1 MTEKSTINMSLDY
14 YYDNPTKIILDENLL
29 NNDLISNIDFDI
41 IKLINSLNP
50 NTQNNNIKKFNKKNF
65 NPLLFRLIANNQ
77 KDKLSYVLKNNEEN
91 LDINIQDKDGDTP
104 LHISVF
110 LCNLDIIKILINH
123 GANIN
128 IKDKWGQTAIHRLYF
143 CMNDIQIIKIIE
155 IFRINKAN
163 FNQKDNFG
171 NTILH
176 LALKQII
183 KLEIKLNDNHY
194 KFINKLK
201 SLISIDIKN
210 NENISI
216 KDLLEMINY
225 I

>member
-171 NTILH
+171 NTVLH

>member
-1 MTEKSTINMSLDY
+1 MSLDY

-77 KDKLSYVLKNNEEN
+77 KDKLSSILKNNEEN

-104 LHISVF
+104 LHIAVF

-123 GANIN
+123 GASIK

-143 CMNDIQIIKIIE
+143 CMNDVQTIKIIE
-155 IFRINKAN
+155 LFCINKAN

-171 NTILH
+171 NTVLH

-216 KDLLEMINY
+216 KDLLKMINY

>member
-14 YYDNPTKIILDENLL
+14 YYDNPTKIILDKNLL
-29 NNDLISNIDFDI
+29 NNDLIDNIDFDI
-41 IKLINSLNP
+41 IKLINSLNSD
-50 NTQNNNIKKFNKKNF
+50 TQNKKGFKFNKNNF
-65 NPLLFRLIANNQ
+65 NPLLFKLIANNQ
-77 KDKLSYVLKNNEEN
+77 KDKLNLVLKNNKEN

-104 LHISVF
+104 LHIAVF
-110 LCNLDIIKILINH
+110 LCNLDIIKILINY
-123 GANIN
+123 GASIK

-143 CMNDIQIIKIIE
+143 CMNDNQTLKIIE
-155 IFRINKAN
+155 LFRISKAN
-163 FNQKDNFG
+163 FNQTDNFG
-171 NTILH
+171 NTVLH

-216 KDLLEMINY
+216 KDLLEIINF

>member
-1 MTEKSTINMSLDY
+1 MSLDY

>member
-1 MTEKSTINMSLDY
+1 MTEISIINMSLEY
-14 YYDNPTKIILDENLL
+14 YYDNPKKIILDKNLL
-29 NNDLISNIDFDI
+29 NNDLTNSIDFDI
-41 IKLINSLNP
+41 IKFINSLNP
-50 NTQNNNIKKFNKKNF
+50 KIQNDIKKFDKKNF

-77 KDKLSYVLKNNEEN
+77 KDKLKFVLKNNQEN
-91 LDINIQDKDGDTP
+91 LNINIQDKDGDTP
-104 LHISVF
+104 LHIAVF

-123 GANIN
+123 GANIK
-128 IKDKWGQTAIHRLYF
+128 IKDKWGQTPIHRLYF
-143 CMNDIQIIKIIE
+143 GMNDVQTIKIIE
-155 IFRINKAN
+155 LFHFNKAN

-171 NTILH
+171 NTVLH

-183 KLEIKLNDNHY
+183 KLEIKLNENHY

>member
-14 YYDNPTKIILDENLL
+14 YYDNPTKIILDKNLL
-29 NNDLISNIDFDI
+29 NNDFNNIDFDI

-77 KDKLSYVLKNNEEN
+77 KDKLNSVLKNNEDK

-104 LHISVF
+104 LHIAVF

-123 GANIN
+123 GAS
-128 IKDKWGQTAIHRLYF
+128 IKIRDKWGQTAIHRLYF
-143 CMNDIQIIKIIE
+143 CMNDVQTIKIIE
-155 IFRINKAN
+155 LFCINKAN

-171 NTILH
+171 NTVLH

>member
-1 MTEKSTINMSLDY
+1 MTNKIINMSLDN
-14 YYDNPTKIILDENLL
+14 YYDNPKKIILDYDLL
-29 NNDLISNIDFDI
+29 NNNFINNDFDI
-41 IKLINSLNP
+41 IKLINSLNI
-50 NTQNNNIKKFNKKNF
+50 NNSKKFNNKKF
-65 NPLLFRLIANNQ
+65 NPLLFKLIANNQ
-77 KDKLSYVLKNNEEN
+77 KDKLNSVLKNNEEN

-104 LHISVF
+104 LHIAVF
-110 LCNLDIIKILINH
+110 LCNLDIIKILIKN
-123 GANIN
+123 GASIN

-143 CMNDIQIIKIIE
+143 CMNDNQILKIIE
-155 IFRINKAN
+155 LLHINKAN
-163 FNQKDNFG
+163 FNQIDNFG
-171 NTILH
+171 NTVLH

-183 KLEIKLNDNHY
+183 KLEIKLNENHY

-216 KDLLEMINY
+216 KDLLKMINY

>member
-1 MTEKSTINMSLDY
+1 MSLEY
-14 YYDNPTKIILDENLL
+14 YYDNPKKIILDKNLL
-29 NNDLISNIDFDI
+29 NNDLTNNIDFDI

-50 NTQNNNIKKFNKKNF
+50 KIQNNNIKKFDKKNF

-77 KDKLSYVLKNNEEN
+77 KDKLKFVLKNNQEN
-91 LDINIQDKDGDTP
+91 LNINIQDKDGDTP
-104 LHISVF
+104 LHIAVF

-123 GANIN
+123 GAS
-128 IKDKWGQTAIHRLYF
+128 IKIRDKWGQTPIHRLYF
-143 CMNDIQIIKIIE
+143 GMNDVQIIKIIE
-155 IFRINKAN
+155 LFHFNKAN

-171 NTILH
+171 NTVLH

-183 KLEIKLNDNHY
+183 KLEIKLNENNY

>member
-1 MTEKSTINMSLDY
+1 MTKISTINISLDNY
-14 YYDNPTKIILDENLL
+14 FDNPKKIILDKNLL
-29 NNDLISNIDFDI
+29 NNDLINNIDLDI

-50 NTQNNNIKKFNKKNF
+50 KIQNNNIKKFDKKNF
-65 NPLLFRLIANNQ
+65 NPILFKLIANNE
-77 KDKLSYVLKNNEEN
+77 KDKLKFVLKNNQEN
-91 LDINIQDKDGDTP
+91 LNINIQDKDGDTP
-104 LHISVF
+104 LHIAVF

-123 GANIN
+123 DASIQ
-128 IKDKWGQTAIHRLYF
+128 IKDKWGQTPIHRLYF
-143 CMNDIQIIKIIE
+143 GMNDVQIIKIIE
-155 IFRINKAN
+155 LFHANKAN
-163 FNQKDNFG
+163 FNKKDNFG
-171 NTILH
+171 NTVLH

-183 KLEIKLNDNHY
+183 KLEIKLNENHY

-201 SLISIDIKN
+201 SLTSIDIKN

>member
-1 MTEKSTINMSLDY
+1 MTEISIINMALDNY
-14 YYDNPTKIILDENLL
+14 FDNPIKIILDENLL
-29 NNDLISNIDFDI
+29 NNDLIDNIDFDI

-50 NTQNNNIKKFNKKNF
+50 ITHNNNNIKFNNKNF
-65 NPLLFRLIANNQ
+65 NPLLFKLIANNQ
-77 KDKLSYVLKNNEEN
+77 KNKLKFVLKNNEEN
-91 LDINIQDKDGDTP
+91 LNINIQDKDGDTP
-104 LHISVF
+104 LHIAVF
-110 LCNLDIIKILINH
+110 LCNFDIIKILINH
-123 GANIN
+123 GASIK

-143 CMNDIQIIKIIE
+143 CMNDVQTIKIIE
-155 IFRINKAN
+155 LFHANKAN

-171 NTILH
+171 NTVLH

-183 KLEIKLNDNHY
+183 KLEMKLNNNHY

>member
-1 MTEKSTINMSLDY
+1 MTKISTINISLDY
-14 YYDNPTKIILDENLL
+14 YFDNPKKIILDKNLL
-29 NNDLISNIDFDI
+29 NNDLTNNIDFDI

-50 NTQNNNIKKFNKKNF
+50 KIQNNNIKKFDKKNF

-77 KDKLSYVLKNNEEN
+77 KDKLKFVLKNNQEN
-91 LDINIQDKDGDTP
+91 LNINIQDKDGDTP
-104 LHISVF
+104 LHIAVF

-123 GANIN
+123 GAS
-128 IKDKWGQTAIHRLYF
+128 IKIRDKWGQTPIHRLYF
-143 CMNDIQIIKIIE
+143 GMNDVQIIKIIE
-155 IFRINKAN
+155 LFHFNKAN

-171 NTILH
+171 NTVLH

-183 KLEIKLNDNHY
+183 KLEIKLNENNY

>member
-1 MTEKSTINMSLDY
+1 MSLDY
-14 YYDNPTKIILDENLL
+14 YYDNPTKIILDKNLL
-29 NNDLISNIDFDI
+29 NNDLIDNIDFDI
-41 IKLINSLNP
+41 IKLINSLNSD
-50 NTQNNNIKKFNKKNF
+50 TQNKKGFKFNKNNF
-65 NPLLFRLIANNQ
+65 NPLLFKLIANNQ
-77 KDKLSYVLKNNEEN
+77 KDKLNLVLKNNKEN

-104 LHISVF
+104 LHIAVF
-110 LCNLDIIKILINH
+110 LCNLDIIKILINY
-123 GANIN
+123 GASIK

-143 CMNDIQIIKIIE
+143 CMNDNQTLKIIE
-155 IFRINKAN
+155 LFRISKAN
-163 FNQKDNFG
+163 FNQTDNFG
-171 NTILH
+171 NTVLH

-216 KDLLEMINY
+216 KDLLEIINF

>member
-1 MTEKSTINMSLDY
+1 MTNKIIINMSLDS
-14 YYDNPTKIILDENLL
+14 YYDNPKKIILDNNLL
-29 NNDLISNIDFDI
+29 NNNFINNDFDI
-41 IKLINSLNP
+41 INLINSLNS
-50 NTQNNNIKKFNKKNF
+50 NNNNKKFNNKKF
-65 NPLLFRLIANNQ
+65 NPLLFKLIANNQ
-77 KDKLSYVLKNNEEN
+77 KDKLNSVLKNNEEN

-104 LHISVF
+104 LHIAVF
-110 LCNLDIIKILINH
+110 LCNLDIIKILIKH
-123 GANIN
+123 GASIN

-143 CMNDIQIIKIIE
+143 CMNDNQILKIIE
-155 IFRINKAN
+155 LLHINKAN
-163 FNQKDNFG
+163 FNQIDNFG
-171 NTILH
+171 NTVLH

-183 KLEIKLNDNHY
+183 KLEIKLNENHY

-216 KDLLEMINY
+216 KDLFKMINY

>member
-1 MTEKSTINMSLDY
+1 MTKISTINISLDNY
-14 YYDNPTKIILDENLL
+14 FDNPKKIILDKNLL
-29 NNDLISNIDFDI
+29 NNDLINNIDLDI

-50 NTQNNNIKKFNKKNF
+50 KIQNNNIKKFDKKNF
-65 NPLLFRLIANNQ
+65 NPILFKLIANNQ
-77 KDKLSYVLKNNEEN
+77 KDKLKFILKNNQEN
-91 LDINIQDKDGDTP
+91 LNINIQDKDGDTP
-104 LHISVF
+104 LHIAVF

-123 GANIN
+123 GASIQ
-128 IKDKWGQTAIHRLYF
+128 IRDKWGQNPIHRLYF
-143 CMNDIQIIKIIE
+143 GMNDVQIIKIIE
-155 IFRINKAN
+155 LFHANKAN
-163 FNQKDNFG
+163 FNKKDNFG
-171 NTILH
+171 NTVLH

-183 KLEIKLNDNHY
+183 KLEIKLNENHY

-201 SLISIDIKN
+201 SLTSIDIKN

>member
-1 MTEKSTINMSLDY
+1 MSLEY
-14 YYDNPTKIILDENLL
+14 YYDNPKKIILDKNLL
-29 NNDLISNIDFDI
+29 NNDLTNSIDFDI
-41 IKLINSLNP
+41 IKFINSLNP
-50 NTQNNNIKKFNKKNF
+50 KIQNDIKKFDKKNF

-77 KDKLSYVLKNNEEN
+77 KDKLKFVLKNNQEN
-91 LDINIQDKDGDTP
+91 LNINIQDKDGDTP
-104 LHISVF
+104 LHIAVF

-123 GANIN
+123 GANIK
-128 IKDKWGQTAIHRLYF
+128 IKDKWGQTPIHRLYF
-143 CMNDIQIIKIIE
+143 GMNDVQTIKIIE
-155 IFRINKAN
+155 LFHFNKAN

-171 NTILH
+171 NTVLH

-183 KLEIKLNDNHY
+183 KLEIKLNENHY